1 MKTGYPVYLNILFD
15 LHRKSWF
22 TSFPESK
29 SLMTFNP
36 PTTARFAGSFFRRLS
51 RIACSSLML
60 LALAA
65 PLPAADIL
73 YVTLNNN
80 TIVSYDTTGNVGE
93 TILATKSTFAST
105 NLNNP
110 RGLAFDTSG
119 NLYAGNWTNPGTI
132 SKFNSSGVY
141 QSNITSNLSYVAA
154 LAFDSSGNLYAVN
167 RGGNTISKFNSSGNY
182 LSNITTNMNVP
193 YGLAIYS
200 GNLYVANAGDSTISK
215 FDSSGVYISNIT
227 TNLGS
232 PYGLAFDS
240 SGNLYA
246 ANNSSNTISKFDS
259 SGAYV
264 NIGSIGST
272 NLSGPS
278 GLAFDS
284 SGNLYASNGTSK
296 TISKFDSS
304 GTFLTSWS
312 TGTATPQL
320 LAFKPVTVPEPS
332 TYALA
337 AIATGVMAYLARRR
351 KACTA

>member
-1 MKTGYPVYLNILFD
+1 
-15 LHRKSWF
+15 
-22 TSFPESK
+22 
-29 SLMTFNP
+29 MTFNP
-36 PTTARFAGSFFRRLS
+36 PTTPPQFAGSFFRRLS
-51 RIACSSLML
+51 RTACSSLML

-65 PLPAADIL
+65 PLPAADML
-73 YVTLNNN
+73 YVSLDND
-80 TIVSYDTTGNVGE
+80 TIVSYDTTGNDS
-93 TILATKSTFAST
+93 TAIAATKSTFAST
-105 NLNNP
+105 NLKDP

-141 QSNITSNLSYVAA
+141 QSNITSNLTNVAG

-167 RGGNTISKFNSSGNY
+167 RVGNTISKFNSSGNY
-182 LSNITTNMNVP
+182 LSNITTNLNVP
-193 YGLAIYS
+193 MGLAIDSS
-200 GNLYVANAGDSTISK
+200 GNLYAANAGNSTISK
-215 FDSSGVYISNIT
+215 FNSSGVYQSNIT
-227 TNLGS
+227 SNLNS
-232 PYGLAFDS
+232 PIGLAFDS

-246 ANNSSNTISKFDS
+246 ANSSSNTISKFDS

-264 NIGSIGST
+264 SVGSIPTT
-272 NLSGPS
+272 NLSVPI

-284 SGNLYASNGTSK
+284 SGNLYAANSTSK

-312 TGTATPQL
+312 TGATAIPKF

-351 KACTA
+351 KARTA